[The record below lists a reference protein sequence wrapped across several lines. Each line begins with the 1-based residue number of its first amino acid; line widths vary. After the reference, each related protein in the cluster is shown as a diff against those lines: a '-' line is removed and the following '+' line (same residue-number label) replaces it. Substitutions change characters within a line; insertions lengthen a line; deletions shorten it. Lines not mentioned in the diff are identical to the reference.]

1 MAPLSG
7 AVSTLDRLIRILE
20 AFDAE
25 HPSLTTAEL
34 AQRAG
39 LPTATAY
46 RWVERLTESD
56 LLERDGGRVRPG
68 LRLWE
73 LASRSAPSV
82 SLRQAAMPFLDD
94 VHAVLRQ
101 HVQLAVLDDEGV
113 LVLERLSARGAVANQ
128 ATVAGR
134 LPTFTTSLGQ
144 VLLAFSARPR
154 VAAYVRAHA
163 AELGGPVPPTKGSAA
178 PAVNPT
184 EDELRS
190 ILAHVRCQGHAAVV
204 GRIDAE
210 ARGVS
215 VPVRDGAG
223 RTVAALGVVVP
234 RRMAADAAIAPLLM
248 TAARGI
254 GRSLGEGAGGGE
266 GRFR

>member
-1 MAPLSG
+1 MAPV
-7 AVSTLDRLIRILE
+7 APVDSTLDRLIRILE
-20 AFDAE
+20 AFDADR
-25 HPSLTTAEL
+25 PDLSVAEL
-34 AQRAG
+34 AERAA

-46 RWVERLTESD
+46 RWAERLVQAG
-56 LLERDGGRVRPG
+56 LLERRAGRLRPG

-82 SLRQAAMPFLDD
+82 PLRQAAMPFLDD

-101 HVQLAVLDDEGV
+101 HVQLAVLDDGGV

-144 VLLAFSARPR
+144 VLLAFSDRTR
-154 VAAYVRAHA
+154 VATFLRAHA
-163 AELGGPVPPTKGSAA
+163 AELGAPVAALAGNAEPTL
-178 PAVNPT
+178 NPT
-184 EDELRS
+184 EEELRG
-190 ILAHVRCQGHAAVV
+190 ILAHVRREGHAAVA
-204 GRIDAE
+204 GRIDADT
-210 ARGVS
+210 RGVA
-215 VPVRDGAG
+215 VPVRDPAG

-234 RRMAADAAIAPLLM
+234 RQLAADAAIAPLLM

-254 GRSLGEGAGGGE
+254 GRSLG
-266 GRFR
+266 